1 MSEINLPWLNPDDE
15 NAVFPPAK
23 LALKDPEG
31 LVAAGGDLSPKRVL
45 RAYHEGIFPWYEE
58 DQPILWWS
66 PDPRGII
73 YPKKFIAHKR
83 LLRTLKKKAWRVSYD
98 QSFVE
103 VMKACAEPRSNSRGT
118 WITPEM
124 LRAYTL
130 LHQLGHAHSIEVWN
144 DNNYL
149 VGGVYGVAIGSIFF
163 GESMF
168 SRETD
173 TSKVAL
179 LYLCAY
185 LDTWGYKMID
195 TQLTSN
201 HLTSL
206 GGINIPRE
214 EYLHILPKLT
224 QQSVD
229 TSAWQP
235 DYPLVL
241 DDWLKSR

>member
-1 MSEINLPWLNPDDE
+1 MNEINLPWLNPDDE
-15 NAVFPPAK
+15 NSSFPPAK
-23 LALKDPEG
+23 SALKDPEG
-31 LVAAGGDLSPKRVL
+31 LVAAGGDLSPKRIL

-66 PDPRGII
+66 PDPRGVI
-73 YPKKFIAHKR
+73 YPKKFIVHKR
-83 LLRTLKKKAWRVSYD
+83 LLRTLRKKNWQITYN

-103 VMKACAEPRSNSRGT
+103 VMQACAEPRYNSRGT
-118 WITPEM
+118 WITHEM

-130 LHQLGHAHSIEVWN
+130 LHQLGHAHSVEVR
-144 DNNYL
+144 NNHGDL
-149 VGGVYGVAIGSIFF
+149 IGGVYGVAIGSIFF

-185 LDTWGYKMID
+185 LDSWNYKIID
-195 TQLTSN
+195 TQLSSN

-214 EYLHILPKLT
+214 EYLYILSKLT
-224 QQSVD
+224 KQSV
-229 TSAWQP
+229 SKNAWQQN
-235 DYPLVL
+235 YPINL
-241 DDWLKSR
+241 DNWLDSR